1 MVEQR
6 ARGQARELEPHDW
19 LGGPG
24 NPQVKKFQVGSKP
37 TLAGLVFSSLNP
49 ASQPLTLQACPL
61 PPLGHHLTC
70 AAPFPLEL
78 RTFPSAS
85 GLGSPPPPRVLP
97 HHLPPTKSLLV
108 GLAPLFSQMISTSH
122 KDSMQCPHR

>member
-19 LGGPG
+19 LSGPG

-70 AAPFPLEL
+70 AAPFPLDL
-78 RTFPSAS
+78 RYLPISFGTRVSPSPQGAS
-85 GLGSPPPPRVLP
+85 SSPAA
-97 HHLPPTKSLLV
+97 H
-108 GLAPLFSQMISTSH
+108 
-122 KDSMQCPHR
+122 